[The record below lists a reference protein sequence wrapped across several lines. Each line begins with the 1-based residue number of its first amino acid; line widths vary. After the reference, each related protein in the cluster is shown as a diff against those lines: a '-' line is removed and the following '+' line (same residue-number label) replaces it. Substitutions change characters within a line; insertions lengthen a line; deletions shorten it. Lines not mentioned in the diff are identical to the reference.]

1 MVAGGDGLDD
11 RKVFAAPFVH
21 AAAVEIAALEA
32 GDAATARDL
41 HRLWYP
47 FRALAREFGQPQ
59 TTKAAM
65 NLRGFGGGAVR
76 PPLRNLETVQIAAV
90 AEVLQKLAADRRSN
104 VGLAA

>member
-1 MVAGGDGLDD
+1 
-11 RKVFAAPFVH
+11 
-21 AAAVEIAALEA
+21 
-32 GDAATARDL
+32 
-41 HRLWYP
+41 
-47 FRALAREFGQPQ
+47 
-59 TTKAAM
+59 M